1 MNLYRPIHVVFGYG
15 IFSVAAEDFPR
26 LADIVTEG
34 GFNIWGIK
42 RRGERVELRASV
54 FSAEA
59 LAGCAHS
66 AGISIEKLAQ
76 KGFPFLFARYRR
88 RYGLM
93 LGLVVGLC
101 AMFLAQLFVWD
112 IEISGNTAVSR
123 SEILRSL
130 NECGISVGCFL
141 PRIDPA
147 RDSNRL
153 LLSCR
158 GLSSCAI
165 TVSGTRLT
173 LSVLERRE
181 PPELVDTGGYYNV
194 VAAEDGIII
203 DIDAADGTP
212 EVHEGDTVYK
222 GMLLINSFI
231 EGTNGTYR
239 PTHARGKVIAAVK
252 RDYKIKIPLERT
264 EKDFSG
270 ETQTKRIYTLL
281 GRELPSP
288 RGAESDYEYSDA
300 LIGTREVKLFGF
312 IRLPMTETRITYSEY
327 TPAKRRITEAF
338 AREAALGE
346 LEAAIAETGC
356 ELISVETEFTADEEN
371 GVCILKANAVLKKD
385 IAVEVEY
392 ELTPDQSIS
401 ERLPIARE

>member
-1 MNLYRPIHVVFGYG
+1 MNLYKPIHAVFGYG
-15 IFSVAAEDFPR
+15 IFSAAAEDFPR
-26 LADIVTEG
+26 LADIITESG
-34 GFNIWGIK
+34 INVWGIK
-42 RRGERVELRASV
+42 RCGERVELRASV

-59 LAGCAHS
+59 LSAAAEH
-66 AGISIEKLAQ
+66 AGISIEKLTQ
-76 KGFPFLFARYRR
+76 KGFPFIFARYRR

-93 LGLVVGLC
+93 LGLVLGLC
-101 AMFLAQLFVWD
+101 AMFFAQLFVWD
-112 IEISGNTAVSR
+112 IEISGNSAVGR
-123 SEILRSL
+123 GEILRCL

-158 GLSSCAI
+158 GLSSCAM
-165 TVSGTRLT
+165 TVSGTKLT

-181 PPELVDTGGYYNV
+181 PPEIVDTKGYYNV
-194 VAAEDGIII
+194 VAEEDGIIL
-203 DIDAADGTP
+203 DLDAAEGTP

-239 PTHARGKVIAAVK
+239 PTHARGKIIAAVK
-252 RDYKIKIPLERT
+252 RDYEIKIPLERI
-264 EKDFSG
+264 EKHFSG
-270 ETQTKRIYTLL
+270 KTQTKRIYTLL
-281 GRELPSP
+281 GRELPRP
-288 RGAESDYEYSDA
+288 GGAESDYEYSDA
-300 LIGTREVKLFGF
+300 LVGTKDIKLFGF
-312 IRLPMTETRITYSEY
+312 IRMPMVETRITYNEY
-327 TPAKRRITEAF
+327 EPVKRRITETF
-338 AREAALGE
+338 AREAALCE

-356 ELISVETEFTADEEN
+356 EVVSVETEFTADEEN